1 MTNELEE
8 KVLELRR
15 IIQDKEFTIQQLEK
29 KLKIPDKDTLTYKIK
44 EVEAFPPTPPNH
56 DDARKILSNSWER
69 IQPALAGGE
78 SASLQKAMPPP
89 LLLKDS

>member
-1 MTNELEE
+1 MTNELED

-44 EVEAFPPTPPNH
+44 EVINPSEQS
-56 DDARKILSNSWER
+56 L
-69 IQPALAGGE
+69 ALQAE
-78 SASLQKAMPPP
+78 IEN
-89 LLLKDS
+89 LKDILNKLN